1 MSEIETMRA
10 MLRQLIKRDAPPL
23 SLADMRAA
31 FDGWGESYPL
41 PEGAATEPKT
51 LGGIGALKVS
61 ASRSSADRALLY
73 MHGGGYAIGSIKSHR
88 HLVAQLCEASGFVG
102 YALDYRLAPETVFP
116 GAVDDAV
123 SAYRALLESKISAQ
137 KIVIAGDSA
146 GGGLTAATALALK
159 ALGLPQPAG
168 LFCISP
174 WADLSQTG
182 ASYAANAERDLIVD
196 QTALDQW
203 AGLYL
208 SGQSAKNPLASPVHG
223 DFSGLAPMLI
233 HVGSD
238 EVLLSDSTR
247 LAEAAGMARVPV
259 ELLIAPDMP
268 HVWHF
273 MWAQLA
279 PAREAIAR
287 AGAWMRS
294 RAA

>member
-1 MSEIETMRA
+1 M
-10 MLRQLIKRDAPPL
+10 
-23 SLADMRAA
+23 
-31 FDGWGESYPL
+31 
-41 PEGAATEPKT
+41 
-51 LGGIGALKVS
+51 
-61 ASRSSADRALLY
+61 
-73 MHGGGYAIGSIKSHR
+73 
-88 HLVAQLCEASGFVG
+88 
-102 YALDYRLAPETVFP
+102 
-116 GAVDDAV
+116 
-123 SAYRALLESKISAQ
+123 
-137 KIVIAGDSA
+137 
-146 GGGLTAATALALK
+146 TAATALALK

-279 PAREAIAR
+279 
-287 AGAWMRS
+287 GA
-294 RAA
+294 

>member
-1 MSEIETMRA
+1 M
-10 MLRQLIKRDAPPL
+10 
-23 SLADMRAA
+23 
-31 FDGWGESYPL
+31 
-41 PEGAATEPKT
+41 
-51 LGGIGALKVS
+51 S

-196 QTALDQW
+196 QTVLDQW

-208 SGQSAKNPLASPVHG
+208 SGQSAKTRWPRRCTGTSPG
-223 DFSGLAPMLI
+223 SRRCSFTSDRMKCSCPTRRGLRKPPEWRS
-233 HVGSD
+233 VS
-238 EVLLSDSTR
+238 
-247 LAEAAGMARVPV
+247 V

-294 RAA
+294 CAA